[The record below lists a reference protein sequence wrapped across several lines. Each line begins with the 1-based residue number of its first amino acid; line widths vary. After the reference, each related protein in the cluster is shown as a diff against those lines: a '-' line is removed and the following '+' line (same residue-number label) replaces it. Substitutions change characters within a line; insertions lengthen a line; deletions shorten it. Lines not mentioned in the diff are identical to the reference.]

1 MNNTRY
7 YLGFNMVYGIGPA
20 RLDRLI
26 ERCGSIEAA
35 WRAGL
40 PDMIAAGLDAKICA
54 ALLKAQRTLDLDA
67 ELERAE
73 RAGIQLLTREDAGY
87 PAALAQIPAP
97 PPLIYVKGRLEE
109 VDASKSDRQRPHY
122 RHETLIGRRAARAQ
136 GASPSISFAD
146 RNRR

>member
-35 WRAGL
+35 WRPRL
-40 PDMIAAGLDAKICA
+40 PHMIAGGLDAKICA
-54 ALLKAQRTLDLDA
+54 ALLQAHRTLDLDA
-67 ELERAE
+67 ELDRAA
-73 RAGIQLLTREDAGY
+73 RAGIQLLTPDDDGY

-97 PPLIYVKGRLEE
+97 PPLIYVRGRLEE
-109 VDASKSDRQRPHY
+109 VHGWSVAVV
-122 RHETLIGRRAARAQ
+122 
-136 GASPSISFAD
+136 
-146 RNRR
+146 